1 MRLVIGS
8 RGSQLALWQSKWAK
22 KTLMK
27 GNPEL
32 SVEIEV
38 IRTTGDENLA
48 ASLPNIG
55 TKGVFTR
62 EVDEALLQKR
72 TDFSVHSLKDLPTT
86 FPGGLCLTA
95 VSARADARDALISLD
110 GKNLKQL
117 KEGGVVGTS
126 SLRRQALIRSDR
138 SDLEILPLRGN
149 VDTRLR
155 KLETEGLDAII
166 LASAGLNRLD
176 FKGKVTELLDPT
188 RFVPAAGQGVIA
200 IVSREDDDQTRD
212 LLSSLEDADS
222 RVAITAE
229 RAALRDLGGGCR
241 IPFGAWARFEGSK
254 FVLDGV
260 VAHPEEG
267 NPVRSRIED
276 SPDKANAMGQEL
288 AQALL
293 DAGGASILQEVLA

>member
-1 MRLVIGS
+1 MEC
-8 RGSQLALWQSKWAK
+8 
-22 KTLMK
+22 
-27 GNPEL
+27 NPDL
-32 SVEIEV
+32 SVEVEV
-38 IRTTGDENLA
+38 IRTTGDKNLA
-48 ASLPNIG
+48 ASFPGIG

-95 VSARADARDALISLD
+95 VSARADVRDALISHD

-117 KEGGVVGTS
+117 KEGGAVGTS
-126 SLRRQALIRSDR
+126 SLRRQALIRSER
-138 SDLEILPLRGN
+138 PDLKILPLRGN

-166 LASAGLNRLD
+166 LASAGLNRLELN
-176 FKGKVTELLDPT
+176 GNVSELLDPK
-188 RFVPAAGQGVIA
+188 RFVPAAGQGVMA

-222 RVAITAE
+222 RAAITAE
-229 RAALRDLGGGCR
+229 RAALVDLGGGCR

-260 VAHPEEG
+260 VAHPDKG
-267 NPVRSRIED
+267 NPIRSRIEN
-276 SPDKANAMGQEL
+276 SPDKANVMGQEL
-288 AQALL
+288 AQVLL
-293 DAGGASILQEVLA
+293 DAGGASILKEVLA